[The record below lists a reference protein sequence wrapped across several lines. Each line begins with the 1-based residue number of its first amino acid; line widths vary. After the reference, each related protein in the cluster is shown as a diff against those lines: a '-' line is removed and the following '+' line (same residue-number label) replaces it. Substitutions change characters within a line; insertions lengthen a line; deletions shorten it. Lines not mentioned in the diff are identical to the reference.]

1 MCPSRVHA
9 LILQCIFSLGLLR
22 RNEHTPAHMHSRA
35 QRAWLFDCVEL
46 ESLQARKSYCPCTC
60 VRYRDTLAL
69 MESGVGRR
77 RVCQARQCRE
87 LRECSKCGVRGH
99 HVSKVRSIQFI
110 GTPVYVICMN
120 RATVGSHGRTGTLQ
134 PTHSLR
140 VQYSVLAG
148 LTGILWSFHH
158 LVRSLSSLKE

>member
-1 MCPSRVHA
+1 MS
-9 LILQCIFSLGLLR
+9 SLGFSR
-22 RNEHTPAHMHSRA
+22 RLVRASTHMHTRA

-77 RVCQARQCRE
+77 RVCRARQCRE

-110 GTPVYVICMN
+110 GISVYVIC
-120 RATVGSHGRTGTLQ
+120 RSSAIVGSHGRAGTLQ

-140 VQYSVLAG
+140 VQYSVSTRRAHRNIVVISPFG
-148 LTGILWSFHH
+148 TESIF
-158 LVRSLSSLKE
+158 LKGVAVLNS